1 MIETSISLKAIFLT
15 FFVLVFAGCADN
27 EICAV
32 WTEGVTDPETGR
44 AIHTLTVKNA
54 PEGTD
59 WNIWFTSNHIYI
71 GDDLEGA
78 EGSISLHHGCWYK
91 MTPKEREGKDLVLK
105 YTDRPLQ
112 RHCWAPEGFV
122 LEHDGKAVALDAEY
136 VFLPSER
143 IQDFAYNQ
151 VETHVWDMIPSLKNV
166 AVSEG
171 TTRLETVPAAQI
183 VPADKAGWYRI
194 TLDGTCKVEAADED
208 GAWYAKVT
216 LDNLKRNAGGN
227 EIPNMIIED
236 WPDMGYRGFM
246 LDISRNFTTRDN
258 ILRFIDLLAHYKVN
272 IFHLHFGDDEGWR
285 VEIEKFPE
293 LTAYGAHHAFPHRNE
308 AGEYVEEEY
317 LMPSYNGSIDP
328 DDMSSSANGYLTKE
342 DYIEILKYAWER
354 RIKVIPEFDTPGHSR
369 AAIKAMDAYS
379 ERVGSDEFRLSDPED
394 RSEYCSV
401 QYYKDNALNV
411 AMPSTYRFIEV
422 VFDELI
428 AYHKE
433 AGAPLPAIHVGGDEV
448 AKGAWTASPACLK
461 IMEERGWDNVE
472 LMKSYYIEKV
482 LDIAEARG
490 VKIAGWQEVVMDL
503 EDHVYERLKKN
514 LYSVNFWHTGHGQE
528 EYPYQY
534 ANDGVPTVLSN
545 MTNTYV
551 DFAYTPDK
559 TERGL
564 SWGGFVDERRSF
576 SLLPYDIYRSVRWDD
591 HGRIRDISTL
601 PDGKT
606 PLKAR
611 ENVIGVQAQ
620 LWTETVRCF
629 DHVTSYVFPKV
640 CGVFER
646 AWNASPSWEGTTQ
659 ADDPA
664 FLQELDRYYSTVVSH
679 EIPYYDEMQIAYRQ
693 RKRSAIMTFSQ
704 VLDRDRSKYAV
715 NNFAEDDKYTML
727 QPYET
732 VSVKEPKGRKVK
744 NIIFMIGDGM
754 GLEQI
759 SAAWVCNGGKL
770 NLDNFTNV
778 GIQRTYSANK
788 LVTDSAAAGTA
799 LATGHKTDNG
809 MISMTPD
816 TVAVKSL
823 AEEAMEKGKRTG
835 AAVTCRVN
843 DATPA
848 VFFSHSASRK
858 NQEDIVEQ
866 MAGSGVYFLAGG
878 GTKFWRDREDGKDI
892 SEDVKARG
900 YSYVET
906 KEDLMAVENGPVIA
920 LMDTYELKPSLDRG
934 DILPASVTKALE
946 LLDNRKG
953 FFLMIE
959 GSMIDDGGHDN
970 KAGHTM
976 EEIFDFDRTLGIVLE
991 WAAKD
996 GQTLVIVTAD
1006 HATGGMTLLSG
1017 SIDEKRIRVNYSTTG
1032 HNGIALPVFAWGP
1045 HSEDFV
1051 GIYENTELSDRIR
1064 ALIR

>member
-1 MIETSISLKAIFLT
+1 MKRFLISI
-15 FFVLVFAGCADN
+15 VL
-27 EICAV
+27 
-32 WTEGVTDPETGR
+32 
-44 AIHTLTVKNA
+44 
-54 PEGTD
+54 
-59 WNIWFTSNHIYI
+59 
-71 GDDLEGA
+71 
-78 EGSISLHHGCWYK
+78 
-91 MTPKEREGKDLVLK
+91 
-105 YTDRPLQ
+105 
-112 RHCWAPEGFV
+112 
-122 LEHDGKAVALDAEY
+122 
-136 VFLPSER
+136 
-143 IQDFAYNQ
+143 
-151 VETHVWDMIPSLKNV
+151 
-166 AVSEG
+166 
-171 TTRLETVPAAQI
+171 
-183 VPADKAGWYRI
+183 
-194 TLDGTCKVEAADED
+194 
-208 GAWYAKVT
+208 
-216 LDNLKRNAGGN
+216 
-227 EIPNMIIED
+227 
-236 WPDMGYRGFM
+236 
-246 LDISRNFTTRDN
+246 
-258 ILRFIDLLAHYKVN
+258 LL
-272 IFHLHFGDDEGWR
+272 G
-285 VEIEKFPE
+285 
-293 LTAYGAHHAFPHRNE
+293 
-308 AGEYVEEEY
+308 
-317 LMPSYNGSIDP
+317 
-328 DDMSSSANGYLTKE
+328 
-342 DYIEILKYAWER
+342 
-354 RIKVIPEFDTPGHSR
+354 
-369 AAIKAMDAYS
+369 
-379 ERVGSDEFRLSDPED
+379 
-394 RSEYCSV
+394 
-401 QYYKDNALNV
+401 
-411 AMPSTYRFIEV
+411 
-422 VFDELI
+422 
-428 AYHKE
+428 
-433 AGAPLPAIHVGGDEV
+433 
-448 AKGAWTASPACLK
+448 
-461 IMEERGWDNVE
+461 
-472 LMKSYYIEKV
+472 
-482 LDIAEARG
+482 
-490 VKIAGWQEVVMDL
+490 
-503 EDHVYERLKKN
+503 
-514 LYSVNFWHTGHGQE
+514 
-528 EYPYQY
+528 
-534 ANDGVPTVLSN
+534 
-545 MTNTYV
+545 
-551 DFAYTPDK
+551 
-559 TERGL
+559 
-564 SWGGFVDERRSF
+564 
-576 SLLPYDIYRSVRWDD
+576 
-591 HGRIRDISTL
+591 
-601 PDGKT
+601 
-606 PLKAR
+606 
-611 ENVIGVQAQ
+611 
-620 LWTETVRCF
+620 
-629 DHVTSYVFPKV
+629 
-640 CGVFER
+640 
-646 AWNASPSWEGTTQ
+646 
-659 ADDPA
+659 
-664 FLQELDRYYSTVVSH
+664 
-679 EIPYYDEMQIAYRQ
+679 
-693 RKRSAIMTFSQ
+693 SAIMTFSQ

-816 TVAVKSL
+816 IVAVKSL

-866 MAGSGVYFLAGG
+866 MAGSGVYFLSGG

-1006 HATGGMTLLSG
+1006 HATGGMTLLGG

>member
-227 EIPNMIIED
+227 EIPNMVIED

-394 RSEYCSV
+394 KSEYCSV

>member
-1 MIETSISLKAIFLT
+1 MKRILIS
-15 FFVLVFAGCADN
+15 
-27 EICAV
+27 
-32 WTEGVTDPETGR
+32 
-44 AIHTLTVKNA
+44 
-54 PEGTD
+54 
-59 WNIWFTSNHIYI
+59 
-71 GDDLEGA
+71 
-78 EGSISLHHGCWYK
+78 
-91 MTPKEREGKDLVLK
+91 
-105 YTDRPLQ
+105 
-112 RHCWAPEGFV
+112 
-122 LEHDGKAVALDAEY
+122 
-136 VFLPSER
+136 
-143 IQDFAYNQ
+143 
-151 VETHVWDMIPSLKNV
+151 
-166 AVSEG
+166 
-171 TTRLETVPAAQI
+171 
-183 VPADKAGWYRI
+183 I
-194 TLDGTCKVEAADED
+194 TL
-208 GAWYAKVT
+208 
-216 LDNLKRNAGGN
+216 
-227 EIPNMIIED
+227 
-236 WPDMGYRGFM
+236 
-246 LDISRNFTTRDN
+246 
-258 ILRFIDLLAHYKVN
+258 LL
-272 IFHLHFGDDEGWR
+272 G
-285 VEIEKFPE
+285 
-293 LTAYGAHHAFPHRNE
+293 
-308 AGEYVEEEY
+308 
-317 LMPSYNGSIDP
+317 
-328 DDMSSSANGYLTKE
+328 
-342 DYIEILKYAWER
+342 
-354 RIKVIPEFDTPGHSR
+354 
-369 AAIKAMDAYS
+369 
-379 ERVGSDEFRLSDPED
+379 
-394 RSEYCSV
+394 
-401 QYYKDNALNV
+401 
-411 AMPSTYRFIEV
+411 
-422 VFDELI
+422 
-428 AYHKE
+428 
-433 AGAPLPAIHVGGDEV
+433 
-448 AKGAWTASPACLK
+448 
-461 IMEERGWDNVE
+461 
-472 LMKSYYIEKV
+472 
-482 LDIAEARG
+482 
-490 VKIAGWQEVVMDL
+490 
-503 EDHVYERLKKN
+503 
-514 LYSVNFWHTGHGQE
+514 
-528 EYPYQY
+528 
-534 ANDGVPTVLSN
+534 
-545 MTNTYV
+545 
-551 DFAYTPDK
+551 
-559 TERGL
+559 
-564 SWGGFVDERRSF
+564 
-576 SLLPYDIYRSVRWDD
+576 
-591 HGRIRDISTL
+591 
-601 PDGKT
+601 
-606 PLKAR
+606 
-611 ENVIGVQAQ
+611 
-620 LWTETVRCF
+620 
-629 DHVTSYVFPKV
+629 
-640 CGVFER
+640 
-646 AWNASPSWEGTTQ
+646 
-659 ADDPA
+659 
-664 FLQELDRYYSTVVSH
+664 
-679 EIPYYDEMQIAYRQ
+679 
-693 RKRSAIMTFSQ
+693 SAIMTFSQ

-920 LMDTYELKPSLDRG
+920 LMDSYELKPSLDRG

-970 KAGHTM
+970 KAGLTM

-1006 HATGGMTLLSG
+1006 HATGGMTLLGG

>member
-1 MIETSISLKAIFLT
+1 MKRFLISI
-15 FFVLVFAGCADN
+15 VL
-27 EICAV
+27 
-32 WTEGVTDPETGR
+32 
-44 AIHTLTVKNA
+44 
-54 PEGTD
+54 
-59 WNIWFTSNHIYI
+59 
-71 GDDLEGA
+71 
-78 EGSISLHHGCWYK
+78 
-91 MTPKEREGKDLVLK
+91 
-105 YTDRPLQ
+105 
-112 RHCWAPEGFV
+112 
-122 LEHDGKAVALDAEY
+122 
-136 VFLPSER
+136 
-143 IQDFAYNQ
+143 
-151 VETHVWDMIPSLKNV
+151 
-166 AVSEG
+166 
-171 TTRLETVPAAQI
+171 
-183 VPADKAGWYRI
+183 
-194 TLDGTCKVEAADED
+194 
-208 GAWYAKVT
+208 
-216 LDNLKRNAGGN
+216 
-227 EIPNMIIED
+227 
-236 WPDMGYRGFM
+236 
-246 LDISRNFTTRDN
+246 
-258 ILRFIDLLAHYKVN
+258 LL
-272 IFHLHFGDDEGWR
+272 G
-285 VEIEKFPE
+285 
-293 LTAYGAHHAFPHRNE
+293 
-308 AGEYVEEEY
+308 
-317 LMPSYNGSIDP
+317 
-328 DDMSSSANGYLTKE
+328 
-342 DYIEILKYAWER
+342 
-354 RIKVIPEFDTPGHSR
+354 
-369 AAIKAMDAYS
+369 
-379 ERVGSDEFRLSDPED
+379 
-394 RSEYCSV
+394 
-401 QYYKDNALNV
+401 
-411 AMPSTYRFIEV
+411 
-422 VFDELI
+422 
-428 AYHKE
+428 
-433 AGAPLPAIHVGGDEV
+433 
-448 AKGAWTASPACLK
+448 
-461 IMEERGWDNVE
+461 
-472 LMKSYYIEKV
+472 
-482 LDIAEARG
+482 
-490 VKIAGWQEVVMDL
+490 
-503 EDHVYERLKKN
+503 
-514 LYSVNFWHTGHGQE
+514 
-528 EYPYQY
+528 
-534 ANDGVPTVLSN
+534 
-545 MTNTYV
+545 
-551 DFAYTPDK
+551 
-559 TERGL
+559 
-564 SWGGFVDERRSF
+564 
-576 SLLPYDIYRSVRWDD
+576 
-591 HGRIRDISTL
+591 
-601 PDGKT
+601 
-606 PLKAR
+606 
-611 ENVIGVQAQ
+611 
-620 LWTETVRCF
+620 
-629 DHVTSYVFPKV
+629 
-640 CGVFER
+640 
-646 AWNASPSWEGTTQ
+646 
-659 ADDPA
+659 
-664 FLQELDRYYSTVVSH
+664 
-679 EIPYYDEMQIAYRQ
+679 
-693 RKRSAIMTFSQ
+693 SAIMTFSQ

-715 NNFAEDDKYTML
+715 NNFADDDKYTML

-991 WAAKD
+991 WTAKD

>member
-1 MIETSISLKAIFLT
+1 MKRFLISI
-15 FFVLVFAGCADN
+15 VL
-27 EICAV
+27 
-32 WTEGVTDPETGR
+32 
-44 AIHTLTVKNA
+44 
-54 PEGTD
+54 
-59 WNIWFTSNHIYI
+59 
-71 GDDLEGA
+71 
-78 EGSISLHHGCWYK
+78 
-91 MTPKEREGKDLVLK
+91 
-105 YTDRPLQ
+105 
-112 RHCWAPEGFV
+112 
-122 LEHDGKAVALDAEY
+122 
-136 VFLPSER
+136 
-143 IQDFAYNQ
+143 
-151 VETHVWDMIPSLKNV
+151 
-166 AVSEG
+166 
-171 TTRLETVPAAQI
+171 
-183 VPADKAGWYRI
+183 
-194 TLDGTCKVEAADED
+194 
-208 GAWYAKVT
+208 
-216 LDNLKRNAGGN
+216 
-227 EIPNMIIED
+227 
-236 WPDMGYRGFM
+236 
-246 LDISRNFTTRDN
+246 
-258 ILRFIDLLAHYKVN
+258 LL
-272 IFHLHFGDDEGWR
+272 G
-285 VEIEKFPE
+285 
-293 LTAYGAHHAFPHRNE
+293 
-308 AGEYVEEEY
+308 
-317 LMPSYNGSIDP
+317 
-328 DDMSSSANGYLTKE
+328 
-342 DYIEILKYAWER
+342 
-354 RIKVIPEFDTPGHSR
+354 
-369 AAIKAMDAYS
+369 
-379 ERVGSDEFRLSDPED
+379 
-394 RSEYCSV
+394 
-401 QYYKDNALNV
+401 
-411 AMPSTYRFIEV
+411 
-422 VFDELI
+422 
-428 AYHKE
+428 
-433 AGAPLPAIHVGGDEV
+433 
-448 AKGAWTASPACLK
+448 
-461 IMEERGWDNVE
+461 
-472 LMKSYYIEKV
+472 
-482 LDIAEARG
+482 
-490 VKIAGWQEVVMDL
+490 
-503 EDHVYERLKKN
+503 
-514 LYSVNFWHTGHGQE
+514 
-528 EYPYQY
+528 
-534 ANDGVPTVLSN
+534 
-545 MTNTYV
+545 
-551 DFAYTPDK
+551 
-559 TERGL
+559 
-564 SWGGFVDERRSF
+564 
-576 SLLPYDIYRSVRWDD
+576 
-591 HGRIRDISTL
+591 
-601 PDGKT
+601 
-606 PLKAR
+606 
-611 ENVIGVQAQ
+611 
-620 LWTETVRCF
+620 
-629 DHVTSYVFPKV
+629 
-640 CGVFER
+640 
-646 AWNASPSWEGTTQ
+646 
-659 ADDPA
+659 
-664 FLQELDRYYSTVVSH
+664 
-679 EIPYYDEMQIAYRQ
+679 
-693 RKRSAIMTFSQ
+693 SAIMTFSQ

-920 LMDTYELKPSLDRG
+920 LMDSYELKPSLDRG

-1006 HATGGMTLLSG
+1006 HATGGMTLLGG

>member
-1 MIETSISLKAIFLT
+1 MKRILIS
-15 FFVLVFAGCADN
+15 
-27 EICAV
+27 
-32 WTEGVTDPETGR
+32 
-44 AIHTLTVKNA
+44 
-54 PEGTD
+54 
-59 WNIWFTSNHIYI
+59 
-71 GDDLEGA
+71 
-78 EGSISLHHGCWYK
+78 
-91 MTPKEREGKDLVLK
+91 
-105 YTDRPLQ
+105 
-112 RHCWAPEGFV
+112 
-122 LEHDGKAVALDAEY
+122 
-136 VFLPSER
+136 
-143 IQDFAYNQ
+143 
-151 VETHVWDMIPSLKNV
+151 
-166 AVSEG
+166 
-171 TTRLETVPAAQI
+171 
-183 VPADKAGWYRI
+183 I
-194 TLDGTCKVEAADED
+194 TL
-208 GAWYAKVT
+208 
-216 LDNLKRNAGGN
+216 
-227 EIPNMIIED
+227 
-236 WPDMGYRGFM
+236 
-246 LDISRNFTTRDN
+246 
-258 ILRFIDLLAHYKVN
+258 LL
-272 IFHLHFGDDEGWR
+272 G
-285 VEIEKFPE
+285 
-293 LTAYGAHHAFPHRNE
+293 
-308 AGEYVEEEY
+308 
-317 LMPSYNGSIDP
+317 
-328 DDMSSSANGYLTKE
+328 
-342 DYIEILKYAWER
+342 
-354 RIKVIPEFDTPGHSR
+354 
-369 AAIKAMDAYS
+369 
-379 ERVGSDEFRLSDPED
+379 
-394 RSEYCSV
+394 
-401 QYYKDNALNV
+401 
-411 AMPSTYRFIEV
+411 
-422 VFDELI
+422 
-428 AYHKE
+428 
-433 AGAPLPAIHVGGDEV
+433 
-448 AKGAWTASPACLK
+448 
-461 IMEERGWDNVE
+461 
-472 LMKSYYIEKV
+472 
-482 LDIAEARG
+482 
-490 VKIAGWQEVVMDL
+490 
-503 EDHVYERLKKN
+503 
-514 LYSVNFWHTGHGQE
+514 
-528 EYPYQY
+528 
-534 ANDGVPTVLSN
+534 
-545 MTNTYV
+545 
-551 DFAYTPDK
+551 
-559 TERGL
+559 
-564 SWGGFVDERRSF
+564 
-576 SLLPYDIYRSVRWDD
+576 
-591 HGRIRDISTL
+591 
-601 PDGKT
+601 
-606 PLKAR
+606 
-611 ENVIGVQAQ
+611 
-620 LWTETVRCF
+620 
-629 DHVTSYVFPKV
+629 
-640 CGVFER
+640 
-646 AWNASPSWEGTTQ
+646 
-659 ADDPA
+659 
-664 FLQELDRYYSTVVSH
+664 
-679 EIPYYDEMQIAYRQ
+679 
-693 RKRSAIMTFSQ
+693 SAIMTFSQ

-823 AEEAMEKGKRTG
+823 AEEAMEKGKRAG

-920 LMDTYELKPSLDRG
+920 LMDSYELKPSLDRG

-991 WAAKD
+991 WAEKD
-996 GQTLVIVTAD
+996 GETLVIVTGD

-1045 HSEDFV
+1045 HSEDFI

-1064 ALIR
+1064 ALIK